1 MYSDIYVSRLLS
13 ILFCF
18 ISIISRCLCRAVEYL
33 WTIYT
38 MLINKISVKNFNK
51 RTMEICR
58 RCSYNN
64 TQDSK
69 VPLIN

>member
-38 MLINKISVKNFNK
+38 MLINKIALKNSTNEQWK
-51 RTMEICR
+51 YVVVAHIITLKIVEC
-58 RCSYNN
+58 
-64 TQDSK
+64 
-69 VPLIN
+69 L